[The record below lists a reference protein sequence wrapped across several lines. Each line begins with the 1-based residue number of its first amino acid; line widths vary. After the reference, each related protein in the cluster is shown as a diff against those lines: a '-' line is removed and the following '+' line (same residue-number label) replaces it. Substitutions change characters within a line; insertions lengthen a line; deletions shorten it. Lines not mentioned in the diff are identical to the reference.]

1 MYCFKVLPKREGV
14 EGNNQQY
21 CNKKCRNKRT
31 YLKRGGAEAQRA
43 YLDKRRA
50 LDTREKIQCLVCGKY
65 YRQVG
70 SHIVQIHGITAREYR
85 EEYGFDVKKGQLPE
99 DYRELKAEQAV
110 ERGGAK
116 NLLHGKKFWFKKG
129 QKGVGVYKRSKQ
141 TMERLKNMRQL
152 YKKKKYSDKGLTA
165 YGKWLFDTFIRNSKN
180 RKRDDDGNLIVKR
193 GGGKK

>member
-50 LDTREKIQCLVCGKY
+50 LDTREKIQCLICGKW

-70 SHIVQIHGITAREYR
+70 THIVLMHGITAREYR
-85 EEYGFDVKKGQLPE
+85 EEYGFDIKRGQLPK
-99 DYRELKAEQAV
+99 DLRELKGGQVFENKTV
-110 ERGGAK
+110 E
-116 NLLHGKKFWFKKG
+116 NLKQGKKFWFKKG

-141 TMERLKNMRQL
+141 TMERLKVL
-152 YKKKKYSDKGLTA
+152 HKLT
-165 YGKWLFDTFIRNSKN
+165 KT
-180 RKRDDDGNLIVKR
+180 RK
-193 GGGKK
+193 